1 MAEIGGPLK
10 RLFLGWKRKTDERK
24 GRACWNCYDKIWI
37 WNWNKLET
45 CQNRDEVEIGKH
57 FKIETFII
65 FYLSSK
71 PHDAFMDGM
80 FMVLSFGRA
89 IEIYLSM
96 IFSTHL
102 WAKSLNSVDEHIVQ
116 PISPWSVWNPICCC
130 LYPYTILIQTET
142 RQASMSQVP
151 PSDVCWFINP
161 SNCKYNWLVV
171 SKCFKYFFMF
181 HNIWDNPSHWLS
193 YFSRW
198 LLHHQ
203 PV

>member
-1 MAEIGGPLK
+1 MSK
-10 RLFLGWKRKTDERK
+10 
-24 GRACWNCYDKIWI
+24 
-37 WNWNKLET
+37 
-45 CQNRDEVEIGKH
+45 QRDEVEIGKH

-116 PISPWSVWNPICCC
+116 PISPWSV
-130 LYPYTILIQTET
+130 
-142 RQASMSQVP
+142 
-151 PSDVCWFINP
+151 
-161 SNCKYNWLVV
+161 
-171 SKCFKYFFMF
+171 
-181 HNIWDNPSHWLS
+181 
-193 YFSRW
+193 
-198 LLHHQ
+198 
-203 PV
+203 